1 MTQATERGWSQSVG
15 CYGRTVRVEERRSGG
30 FLYLVWSDGGKP
42 RKRSLGHNDRNVAIS
57 QAEELST
64 RLDRERRLAQLPAR
78 ARGLL
83 TLEEGIALAFVPS
96 TGMYPTRTKHAQE
109 SRKLAERGAEIL
121 GRTLFWAELTPGK
134 VQLLVRV
141 LARRSVNGRGMR
153 TAEYMCDVLYSIAN
167 WLREEG
173 LIPERAAMPR
183 KNWKARLREDWETL
197 TGVGPAVNRPRY
209 SIHETAALFR
219 ALPQADPRLA
229 LLLDL
234 AAELRVGQALH
245 ARRTDLMLD
254 AAGGFGIGQFV
265 VHGRIKKPGETVDL
279 HPELREQVD
288 AALTSGY
295 LAAAEAAYQ
304 AHAISNY
311 YLFPSGR
318 LKNGRAT
325 VEQCT
330 DRVLGLTAIRKM
342 FRALETRAGVEH
354 RPGRGFYGLRRAAT
368 DLAPEFTSDSRVLNR
383 LTGHLNSETR
393 ERVYQDRA
401 HELVRARAATVR
413 RDMRRY
419 LNSQSAP
426 IVEQAETGAQSE

>member
-1 MTQATERGWSQSVG
+1 
-15 CYGRTVRVEERRSGG
+15 
-30 FLYLVWSDGGKP
+30 
-42 RKRSLGHNDRNVAIS
+42 
-57 QAEELST
+57 
-64 RLDRERRLAQLPAR
+64 
-78 ARGLL
+78 
-83 TLEEGIALAFVPS
+83 
-96 TGMYPTRTKHAQE
+96 
-109 SRKLAERGAEIL
+109 
-121 GRTLFWAELTPGK
+121 
-134 VQLLVRV
+134 
-141 LARRSVNGRGMR
+141 MR

-183 KNWKARLREDWETL
+183 KNWKARLREEWETL
-197 TGVGPAVNRPRY
+197 TGVGAAVNCPRY

-234 AAELRVGQALH
+234 AAELRIGQALR
-245 ARRTDLMLD
+245 ARRSDLMLH
-254 AAGGFGIGQFV
+254 AVGGFGIGQFV
-265 VHGRIKKPGETVDL
+265 VHGRVKKPGETVDL
-279 HPELREQVD
+279 HPELRERVD

-295 LAAAEAAYQ
+295 LSVAEAAYQ
-304 AHAISNY
+304 AHPISNY
-311 YLFPSGR
+311 YLFPSKR
-318 LKNGRAT
+318 LKNGCAT

-330 DRVLGLTAIRKM
+330 NQHLGLTAIRKM
-342 FRALETRAGVEH
+342 FRVLETRAGVEH
-354 RPGRGFYGLRRAAT
+354 RSGRGFYGIRRMAT

-419 LNSQSAP
+419 LDLQ
-426 IVEQAETGAQSE
+426 GAQSLNSPGPTSVVRQK

>member
-1 MTQATERGWSQSVG
+1 MTRATRRGWSHSVG
-15 CYGRTVRVEERRSGG
+15 CYGRTVRVEERRPGG
-30 FLYLVWSDGGKP
+30 FLYLVWSDGGGKP

-64 RLDRERRLAQLPAR
+64 RLDRERRLARPPAR
-78 ARGLL
+78 PQALL
-83 TLEEGIALAFVPS
+83 TLEEGIALAFASS
-96 TGMYPTRTKHAQE
+96 TGMYPAQTKHAQE

-134 VQLLVRV
+134 IQLLVRV

-183 KNWKARLREDWETL
+183 KNWKARLREEWETL
-197 TGVGPAVNRPRY
+197 TGVGVAVNRPRY
-209 SIHETAALFR
+209 TIHETAALFR
-219 ALPQADPRLA
+219 ALPPADPRLA

-234 AAELRVGQALH
+234 AAELRIGQALR
-245 ARRTDLMLD
+245 ARRSDLVLD
-254 AAGGFGIGQFV
+254 PAGGFGMGQFV

-279 HPELREQVD
+279 HPELRERVD

-295 LAAAEAAYQ
+295 LAVAEAAYRV
-304 AHAISNY
+304 HAISNY

-330 DRVLGLTAIRKM
+330 DRQLGLTAIRKM
-342 FRALETRAGVEH
+342 FRALEARAGVEH
-354 RPGRGFYGLRRAAT
+354 RSGRGFYGIRRTAT

-383 LTGHLNSETR
+383 LTGHLKSETR

-419 LNSQSAP
+419 LDLQGGPVAL
-426 IVEQAETGAQSE
+426 QSESG